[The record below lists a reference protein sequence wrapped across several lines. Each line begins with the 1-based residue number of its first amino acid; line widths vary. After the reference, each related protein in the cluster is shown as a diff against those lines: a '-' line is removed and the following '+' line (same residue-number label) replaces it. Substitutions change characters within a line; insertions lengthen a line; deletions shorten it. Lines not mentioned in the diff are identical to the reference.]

1 MPMLGDILIDAAREE
16 RVSYRNTVT
25 EHAVEDGQEIADHLR
40 RQPRTVTLS
49 CTIAG
54 PDWEERY
61 ERLKALADSAQLV
74 SWVGAEVWENMAIE
88 GFDPA
93 RTVQVANGVRF
104 ELTLRQVRVARVEE
118 RTFLAPD
125 PVTEAPVE
133 VAPVERGLQQPPVEE
148 VDEETGASWI
158 IQLGR
163 SVAEVGGGAL
173 VMIGGVG

>member
-1 MPMLGDILIDAAREE
+1 MPMLGDVLIDAAREE
-16 RVSYRNTVT
+16 RVQYRNTVT

-40 RQPRTVTLS
+40 RQPRTLSLS

-54 PDWEERY
+54 TDWETRY
-61 ERLKALADSAQLV
+61 ERLKELADGQELLT
-74 SWVGAEVWENMAIE
+74 WVGAELWENMVIE
-88 GFDPA
+88 SFDPA

-104 ELTLRQVRVARVEE
+104 EITLRQVRVARVEE
-118 RTFLAPD
+118 RMFLAPD

-148 VDEETGASWI
+148 VDEETGASWL

-163 SVAEVGGGAL
+163 AIS
-173 VMIGGVG
+173 

>member
-1 MPMLGDILIDAAREE
+1 MPMLGDVLIDAAREE
-16 RVSYRNTVT
+16 RVQYRNTVT

-40 RQPRTVTLS
+40 RQPRTLSLS

-54 PDWEERY
+54 TDWETRY
-61 ERLKALADSAQLV
+61 ERLKELADGQELLT
-74 SWVGAEVWENMAIE
+74 WVGAELWENMVIE
-88 GFDPA
+88 SFDPT

-104 ELTLRQVRVARVEE
+104 EITLRQVRVARVEE
-118 RTFLAPD
+118 RMFLAPD

-148 VDEETGASWI
+148 VDEKTGASWL

-163 SVAEVGGGAL
+163 AIS
-173 VMIGGVG
+173 